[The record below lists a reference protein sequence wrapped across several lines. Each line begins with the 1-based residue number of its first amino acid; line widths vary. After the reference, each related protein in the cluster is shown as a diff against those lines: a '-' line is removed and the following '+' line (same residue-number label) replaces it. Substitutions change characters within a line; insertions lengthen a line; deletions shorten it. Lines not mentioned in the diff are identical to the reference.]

1 MKVNSQNYYQ
11 VLNQIGLENLS
22 PALKKGHEL
31 IDRATKQGSDWKAYQ
46 SFKKPFD
53 LQFQALELLMA
64 KSTSPKAK
72 SEGKEAYVPQKAN
85 KSKAREPKQKRQ
97 PKTPETTMPDEDDAP
112 EGVEL
117 ILPEVTFMKR
127 FALLHNKTKTMEQ
140 IGSFIR
146 SLQKAITER
155 RIRKNSPYADTIQE
169 IQKRLIAKYQEKG
182 KVKPFV
188 FTEKELEQYKRM
200 GGAQVVMASIRFIK
214 SFVSLNGREI
224 TKEKAKAL
232 YNRIVTALEKNRLS
246 EQDRYFG
253 HIKVILKTLESFV
266 KSSAQKE
273 LNIPEAQLSGLEGI
287 LRTCSCSHE
296 LKGIDEDVKTNIP
309 DLAGLTLE
317 NRDATPRHT
326 ILNSQQVIGLK
337 SQKLNFSGKWLNFIG
352 NPSKGFTAMIYGKPK
367 FGKSYLAIDFAGY
380 LARHH
385 GKVLYVA
392 YEEGF
397 DDTMKQKLQDKRV
410 AHPNLFVSDYLPKD
424 LSEYEYLFIDS
435 VNKAQLSP
443 EDLDLIERR
452 HPGTSFV
459 YIFQT
464 TKDGN
469 FKGAMEYKHNVDV
482 VIEVPER
489 GKAVQFGRFNQGGEM
504 NIFG

>member
-1 MKVNSQNYYQ
+1 MKVNSQNYYDT
-11 VLNQIGLENLS
+11 VNRIGIENLS

-53 LQFQALELLMA
+53 LQFQALELLA
-64 KSTSPKAK
+64 ARSASPKAK
-72 SEGKEAYVPQKAN
+72 TETKEAYVPQKVT
-85 KSKAREPKQKRQ
+85 KGRVQKPKQKS
-97 PKTPETTMPDEDDAP
+97 PAKSPEMSIPDEDNEP

-127 FALLHNKTKTMEQ
+127 FALLHNKPKTREQ

-155 RIRKNSPYADTIQE
+155 RIRKASPYAGTIEE

-182 KVKPFV
+182 KLKPFV
-188 FTEKELEQYKRM
+188 FTEKELKQYKHM

-232 YNRIVTALEKNRLS
+232 YNRIVAALEKNKLS
-246 EQDRYFG
+246 EQDRYFE

-273 LNIPEAQLSGLEGI
+273 LNIPEAQLSGLEGV
-287 LRTCSCSHE
+287 LKTCSCSHE
-296 LKGIDEDVKTNIP
+296 LKGVDEDTKLP
-309 DLAGLTLE
+309 DLAGINLE
-317 NRDATPRHT
+317 TRSSAPRHA
-326 ILNSQQVIGLK
+326 ILSSEEVISLQ
-337 SQKLNFSGKWLNFIG
+337 SQKLNFTGKWLNFIG

-397 DDTMKQKLQDKRV
+397 DDTLKQKLQDKRV
-410 AHPNLFVSDYLPKD
+410 AHPNLFVSDFLPKR
-424 LSEYEYLFIDS
+424 LSEYEYVFIDS

-452 HPGTSFV
+452 HPATSFV

-489 GKAVQFGRFNQGGEM
+489 GKAVQFGRFNQGGELL
-504 NIFG
+504 IFG